1 MRPLV
6 LDTNVALDLLVF
18 TDSSAAPVLALL
30 TAGGARWIA
39 TPAMREE
46 LHRVLGYPQVRTRL
60 VSQAVAPDAVLA
72 RFDSLSLQVGAAPM
86 APCTCTDTDDQKF
99 VDLAVAHRAVLL
111 SKDRAVLALRKRL
124 ALLQVHVAPALT
136 AATALTRPRTDP
148 RASVPSTS

>member
-1 MRPLV
+1 MQPLV

-18 TDSSAAPVLALL
+18 TDPSAAPVLALL
-30 TAGGARWIA
+30 AAGDARWIA
-39 TPAMREE
+39 TAAMREE
-46 LHRVLGYPQVRTRL
+46 LHRVLGYPQVRARL

-72 RFDSLSLQVGAAPM
+72 RFDTLSTPVEAAPK
-86 APCTCTDTDDQKF
+86 APCTCTDPDDQKF

-124 ALLQVHVAPALT
+124 ALLQVHAAPALAG
-136 AATALTRPRTDP
+136 AAALMPPRSGP

>member
-18 TDSSAAPVLALL
+18 ANPSAAPVLALL
-30 TAGGARWIA
+30 AAGSARWIA
-39 TPAMREE
+39 TAAMREE
-46 LHRVLGYPQVRTRL
+46 LHRVLDYPQVRTRL
-60 VSQAVAPDAVLA
+60 VSQAVAHDAVLA
-72 RFDSLSLQVGAAPM
+72 RFDALSTQVDAAAK
-86 APCTCTDTDDQKF
+86 APCTCTDSDDQKF

-124 ALLQVHVAPALT
+124 ALLQVHAAPALAA
-136 AATALTRPRTDP
+136 AATVTLPRTDP